1 MFSCFGRITAN
12 IHHHEESLNAKV
24 IFFSLEKTL
33 TLCTLSCGILA
44 VRSHFVIENQ
54 TLSKDVWCSVLSVR
68 WLQVHNKTYTFAI
81 VVIENNTLALSSFK
95 TTPTEPM
102 DGRIYEKNL
111 IPTSIMNYSIIEFQ
125 QN

>member
-1 MFSCFGRITAN
+1 M
-12 IHHHEESLNAKV
+12 
-24 IFFSLEKTL
+24 
-33 TLCTLSCGILA
+33 
-44 VRSHFVIENQ
+44 
-54 TLSKDVWCSVLSVR
+54 LSVR